1 MWTGRGWVTTMLA
14 VGNWVCTNPWNLAGL
29 PAISV
34 PSAVAAG
41 LPVGIQIVAA
51 PGAEPVILALAAQLE
66 QLRPWPQ
73 LAPSAV

>member
-1 MWTGRGWVTTMLA
+1 MIG
-14 VGNWVCTNPWNLAGL
+14 VGTWVCANPWNLAGL

-34 PSAVAAG
+34 PSAAAAG

-51 PGAEPVILALAAQLE
+51 SGGEPVIIAVAARLE

-73 LAPSAV
+73 LAPATAGDHQAMEA